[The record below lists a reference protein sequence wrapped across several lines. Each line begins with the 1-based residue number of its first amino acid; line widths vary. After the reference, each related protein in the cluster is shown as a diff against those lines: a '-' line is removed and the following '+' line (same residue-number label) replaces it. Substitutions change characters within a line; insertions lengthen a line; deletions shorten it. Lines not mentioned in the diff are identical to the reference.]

1 MTKHLR
7 QVLLLLIIYFEIGS
21 LCNGERGDN
30 MIKISDLRARD
41 VVNILDGKKLGNI
54 IDIDLDLE
62 NGRVISLVLPG
73 RTRGF
78 SIFSKREDIVVP
90 WNKIIR
96 IGRDVVLVEVPVAN
110 DMELYR
116 RDYLLDEENY

>member
-1 MTKHLR
+1 
-7 QVLLLLIIYFEIGS
+7 
-21 LCNGERGDN
+21 

-62 NGRVISLVLPG
+62 NGKVIALILPG

-78 SIFSKREDIVVP
+78 SIFSKREDITVP
-90 WNKIIR
+90 WEKIIR
-96 IGRDVVLVEVPVAN
+96 IGRDVVLVEVPVAS
-110 DMELYR
+110 DIELYR
-116 RDYLLDEENY
+116 REYLLDEETY

>member
-1 MTKHLR
+1 
-7 QVLLLLIIYFEIGS
+7 
-21 LCNGERGDN
+21 

-62 NGRVISLVLPG
+62 NGKVLGLILPG
-73 RTRGF
+73 HSRKYG
-78 SIFSKREDIVVP
+78 IFSRREEMAVP

-96 IGRDVVLVEVPVAN
+96 IGRDVILVEVPVAREM
-110 DMELYR
+110 DAYR
-116 RDYLLDEENY
+116 RDMLLDEENY